1 MQEKNKTPLK
11 KKKSNTINSKSHEKK
26 EAGTGNEPGKDKTVA
41 SNQILGISDTTKII
55 MALLIIAIAI
65 FLIMSFQK
73 VVAEK
78 GLEDKC
84 KEIENHPDLN
94 YDCRCTPLYD
104 TDDNEKDEVEEKTT
118 PMCRCICDVGG
129 GTLWTTDVRVSK

>member
-1 MQEKNKTPLK
+1 MQEKNKTPGK
-11 KKKSNTINSKSHEKK
+11 KTNTLNSKIPEKK
-26 EAGTGNEPGKDKTVA
+26 ETLKK
-41 SNQILGISDTTKII
+41 NQIPGTSETTKIMI
-55 MALLIIAIAI
+55 ALIIIAIAV
-65 FLIMSFQK
+65 FLIMYFQK

-104 TDDNEKDEVEEKTT
+104 TEDKEKDEVEEKTT